1 MNKKAKKGVLNKI
14 VEETPEETIQ
24 NEVVESES
32 MIIDEA
38 LLTPAPEEVEEV
50 VEEPVLE
57 DEIEEVVEEPVV
69 EEVVEE
75 PVLEEVVEEPVLEE
89 VVFENEP
96 IEIEIHVPRTI
107 ESLSSSEYRRFR
119 TSGRMP
125 K

>member
-69 EEVVEE
+69 EEI
-75 PVLEEVVEEPVLEE
+75 VEEPVLEE

>member
-57 DEIEEVVEEPVV
+57 DEIEEVLEEVVEEPVV
-69 EEVVEE
+69 EEI
-75 PVLEEVVEEPVLEE
+75 VEEPVLEE

>member
-57 DEIEEVVEEPVV
+57 DEIEEVVEE
-69 EEVVEE
+69 
-75 PVLEEVVEEPVLEE
+75 VLEEPVVEEPVLEE

>member
-75 PVLEEVVEEPVLEE
+75 PVLEEVV
-89 VVFENEP
+89 FENEP